1 MAREGTHLV
10 IADVV
15 VALVRAASVRPGLQ
29 CIGDVLDVGD
39 AVNEDSSRPASLAL
53 LHGLQVN
60 YIAKTMSDA

>member
-39 AVNEDSSRPASLAL
+39 AVNED
-53 LHGLQVN
+53 
-60 YIAKTMSDA
+60 